1 MDRALEATTR
11 YLQEE
16 QRQEEL
22 HRVYQLQVSSMA
34 SSEVSM
40 QDMGEVVVVT
50 LPEAVNEELPSVV
63 EEDKAVLV
71 TAELTPQPRE
81 DVLTVTSID
90 ADAETSA
97 ADSLSKE
104 EAVIVKLTEEV
115 DVEADIYY
123 PITCGDAKATL
134 VWKKFVCPGI
144 NVKCVQFNEQV
155 ISPKEFVCL
164 AGKSTLKDWKRAI
177 RLNGTMLRK
186 IMDSGELD
194 FYQHSKV
201 CSNTCR
207 STKIDL
213 VGTKVSIST
222 VDQSAELVPTT
233 PTSAHLNGAGASF
246 PDVTE
251 EISEWV
257 TAIGEDSV
265 TFWRGVKD
273 AGLLDEVVET
283 FQKDLQDVLR
293 GLQERASDPPLQ
305 VKDAVLLNNI
315 VQNFGMLDLVKKV
328 LASHKSQMDRYR
340 EQYTRSLAALEQQ
353 CDEHRKRAKE
363 LKSKSQ
369 HLNNVLMT
377 LTPVPACPAPKRPRL
392 TRAIS
397 GPASVNATP
406 TQITLPLNQL
416 SGLPLGKVLTVAGSP
431 AGTNLGGY
439 TLLTS
444 PLGGS
449 ELAADA
455 SNLTVLSAMVG
466 QEGAASGGSTA
477 SAAFVKVVGPQIQLV
492 TLPATLQGLT
502 TRQGTVTQT
511 VSGISVVDAMATA
524 DDSQEEVPAE
534 VEGEGQ
540 PEQVK
545 EAEEEPPLDQH

>member
-1 MDRALEATTR
+1 
-11 YLQEE
+11 
-16 QRQEEL
+16 
-22 HRVYQLQVSSMA
+22 MA

-40 QDMGEVVVVT
+40 QEMSEVVIVT
-50 LPEAVNEELPSVV
+50 IPETVGEDLPSVV

-71 TAELTPQPRE
+71 TAELTPQPGE
-81 DVLTVTSID
+81 DVLTV
-90 ADAETSA
+90 APVEAEAEA
-97 ADSLSKE
+97 AGTTDSLSKE

-115 DVEADIYY
+115 DVEADVFY

-144 NVKCVQFNEQV
+144 NVKCVQFNEQL

-194 FYQHSKV
+194 FYQHTKV

-213 VGTKVSIST
+213 VGTKVSVSS
-222 VDQSAELVPTT
+222 DQSAELVPVT
-233 PTSAHLNGAGASF
+233 PSSAELNGATVPF
-246 PDVTE
+246 PEVAE
-251 EISEWV
+251 ETSEWV

-265 TFWRGVKD
+265 AFWRGVKE
-273 AGLLDEVVET
+273 AGLLEEVVED
-283 FQKDLQDVLR
+283 FQMELQEVMK
-293 GLQERASDPPLQ
+293 GLQERVCDPPLQ
-305 VKDAVLLNNI
+305 VKDAVLLNNT

-340 EQYTRSLAALEQQ
+340 EQYTRSLASLEQQ

-377 LTPVPACPAPKRPRL
+377 LTPVPAPPAPKRPRL

-397 GPASVNATP
+397 GPASVGAAP
-406 TQITLPLNQL
+406 AQITLPLNQL
-416 SGLPLGKVLTVAGSP
+416 TGLPLGKVLTVAGGP
-431 AGTNLGGY
+431 AGANLGGY
-439 TLLTS
+439 TFLTS
-444 PLGGS
+444 SLSGS
-449 ELAADA
+449 ELTADA
-455 SNLTVLSAMVG
+455 SNLTVLSAAG
-466 QEGAASGGSTA
+466 QEGAAGSAA
-477 SAAFVKVVGPQIQLV
+477 STAFVKVVGPQFQLV
-492 TLPATLQGLT
+492 TLPAPLQSLAAAQSAAVQQQVG
-502 TRQGTVTQT
+502 
-511 VSGISVVDAMATA
+511 SISVVDATATAA
-524 DDSQEEVPAE
+524 DDSQEEGQADGDE
-534 VEGEGQ
+534 EGQ
-540 PEQVK
+540 PGQVK
-545 EAEEEPPLDQH
+545 EEGGEQL

>member
-1 MDRALEATTR
+1 
-11 YLQEE
+11 
-16 QRQEEL
+16 
-22 HRVYQLQVSSMA
+22 MA

-81 DVLTVTSID
+81 DILTVTSVD
-90 ADAETSA
+90 ADAETGTT
-97 ADSLSKE
+97 DSLSKE

-233 PTSAHLNGAGASF
+233 PSSAHLNGVGASF

-265 TFWRGVKD
+265 AFWRGVKE
-273 AGLLDEVVET
+273 AGLLEEVVEV

-293 GLQERASDPPLQ
+293 GLHERACDPPLQ

-377 LTPVPACPAPKRPRL
+377 LTPVPACPTPKRPRL
-392 TRAIS
+392 TRAVS
-397 GPASVNATP
+397 GPASVNAAP
-406 TQITLPLNQL
+406 AQITLPLNQL
-416 SGLPLGKVLTVAGSP
+416 SGLPLGKVLTVAGAP

-466 QEGAASGGSTA
+466 QEGAAGGGSTA
-477 SAAFVKVVGPQIQLV
+477 STAFVKVVGPQIQLV
-492 TLPATLQGLT
+492 TLPATLQGLA

-511 VSGISVVDAMATA
+511 VSSISVVDTMATA
-524 DDSQEEVPAE
+524 DDSQEEGQAE

-545 EAEEEPPLDQH
+545 EADEEQPLEQH

>member
-1 MDRALEATTR
+1 
-11 YLQEE
+11 
-16 QRQEEL
+16 
-22 HRVYQLQVSSMA
+22 MA

-40 QDMGEVVVVT
+40 QEMGEVVIVT
-50 LPEAVNEELPSVV
+50 IPETDSEDLPSVV

-71 TAELTPQPRE
+71 TAELTPQPGE
-81 DVLTVTSID
+81 DILTVAPVEAEAESSR
-90 ADAETSA
+90 ADP
-97 ADSLSKE
+97 LSKE

-115 DVEADIYY
+115 DVEADVFY

-144 NVKCVQFNEQV
+144 NVKCVQFNEQL

-194 FYQHSKV
+194 FYQHTKV

-213 VGTKVSIST
+213 VGTKVSISS
-222 VDQSAELVPTT
+222 DQSAELVPATT
-233 PTSAHLNGAGASF
+233 PSSADLNGAAASF
-246 PDVTE
+246 PEAAE
-251 EISEWV
+251 ETSEWV

-265 TFWRGVKD
+265 AFWRAVKE
-273 AGLLDEVVET
+273 AGLLEEVVED
-283 FQKDLQDVLR
+283 FQKELQEVLK
-293 GLQERASDPPLQ
+293 GLQERVCDPPLQ

-377 LTPVPACPAPKRPRL
+377 LTPVPAPPAPKRPRL
-392 TRAIS
+392 TRAVS
-397 GPASVNATP
+397 GPASVSAAP
-406 TQITLPLNQL
+406 TQISLPLNQL
-416 SGLPLGKVLTVAGSP
+416 TGLPLGKVLTVAGAQ

-439 TLLTS
+439 TFLTS
-444 PLGGS
+444 SLSGS

-455 SNLTVLSAMVG
+455 SNLTVLSTAAG
-466 QEGAASGGSTA
+466 QDGAAGAGSSTP
-477 SAAFVKVVGPQIQLV
+477 STAFVKVVGPQFQLV
-492 TLPATLQGLT
+492 TLPATLQSLT
-502 TRQGTVTQT
+502 STQAVQQQVGT
-511 VSGISVVDAMATA
+511 ISVVDATATAA
-524 DDSQEEVPAE
+524 DDSQEEGQADV
-534 VEGEGQ
+534 VDEGQ

-545 EAEEEPPLDQH
+545 EEDGEQPAEQQ